1 MLWMH
6 SIVGRDDFYSNEHDI
21 YYMTSLII
29 NYKSS
34 HLTTIDCANKLEKL
48 KNAILIQVFNFWVR
62 LYLVSR
68 EIYYSLKL
76 AVTSFEVLLCP
87 LLLMYWS
94 TSRLIQ
100 KMKHFEN
107 SNLKCKI
114 VRPKYIIPE
123 NVITPIRSEYQL

>member
-1 MLWMH
+1 MH

-34 HLTTIDCANKLEKL
+34 HLTNIDCAYKLEKL
-48 KNAILIQVFNFWVR
+48 KNAILIQVFKFWVR

-76 AVTSFEVLLCP
+76 AVTSFEVLEWVSIAIIVLEH
-87 LLLMYWS
+87 
-94 TSRLIQ
+94 IQ
-100 KMKHFEN
+100 THK
-107 SNLKCKI
+107 KI
-114 VRPKYIIPE
+114 ETFRKFQSKV
-123 NVITPIRSEYQL
+123 